1 MYTEM
6 RIQSL
11 YFSATGTTKKIIS
24 TIEKHTDL
32 RSELP
37 IDLTLPKQREA
48 FTGKVMG
55 DIILVGVPVYH
66 GTMPLPIMEPL
77 NRLEGKGKWAV
88 PVVVYGNRSAETCMD
103 ELAKILRDRGF
114 KILAAASFVAEH
126 SIASKEHPWGLGRPD
141 QSDLEI
147 AAKFGEQIKEKLCS
161 GPSEIQTGDRFLDF
175 LASARTNFSTIV
187 MVESFPEGYHAK
199 LAHWINGVTTVAFSK
214 DADCAECM
222 ICLNVCPT
230 GALKVA
236 SKEINEDLCI
246 RCMAC
251 THACPTGALSFQYID
266 SPLSNAVVA
275 AVDKACADRKEPKI
289 YV

>member
-1 MYTEM
+1 MYAGM

-11 YFSATGTTKKIIS
+11 YFSATGTTRKIVS

-37 IDLTLPKQREA
+37 IDLTLPKQRES

-55 DIILVGVPVYH
+55 DIILVGVPVYA

-77 NRLEGKGKWAV
+77 NRLEGNGKWAV
-88 PVVVYGNRSAETCMD
+88 PVAVYGNRSAETCVD

-126 SIASKEHPWGLGRPD
+126 SMASKEHPWGLGRPD
-141 QSDLEI
+141 QSDLET

-161 GPSEIQTGDRFLDF
+161 GPSEIQTGDRFLNF
-175 LASARTNFSTIV
+175 LTRE
-187 MVESFPEGYHAK
+187 MVESFPEGYHVK
-199 LAHWINGVTTVAFSK
+199 VAHWINGIVAVAFSK
-214 DADCAECM
+214 DADCTEC
-222 ICLNVCPT
+222 ITCSNVCPT
-230 GALKVA
+230 GAIKVA
-236 SKEINEDLCI
+236 SKEIEDDLCI

-251 THACPTGALSFQYID
+251 THACPTGVLSFQLID
-266 SPLSNAVVA
+266 SPMSRAVVERL
-275 AVDKACADRKEPKI
+275 DKVCADRKEPKI
-289 YV
+289 YA